1 MADTKSS
8 TAAQQDAEKKALAAE
23 QQSTSAAGEQPSS
36 AGQEP
41 ASQAEQADPVLQK
54 AMARFLG
61 TPIKLLYDTWAD
73 DEKRIPAGTV
83 LEVPVSIAKQLIDAG
98 KAERADPL
106 PGDDE

>member
-8 TAAQQDAEKKALAAE
+8 TAAQQDAEKKAPAE
-23 QQSTSAAGEQPSS
+23 QQSTSAAGEHPSS
-36 AGQEP
+36 GGQAP
-41 ASQAEQADPVLQK
+41 ASQPEQADPLVQK
-54 AMARFLG
+54 ALARFLG

>member
-1 MADTKSS
+1 MADAKSS
-8 TAAQQDAEKKALAAE
+8 TAAQQAAEKKAPAE

-36 AGQEP
+36 GGQAP
-41 ASQAEQADPVLQK
+41 ASQAEQAEPVHK
-54 AMARFLG
+54 EVARFLG

-106 PGDDE
+106 PGDAE